1 MEPLFALTGAA
12 ATVLWIVAAALVI
25 WGIVSLLRGGV
36 LIGVVLI
43 VLGLAVGPGGYS
55 LFK

>member
-1 MEPLFALTGAA
+1 MGSLFALTGAA
-12 ATVLWIVAAALVI
+12 ATVLWIVAVALVI
-25 WGIVSLLRGGV
+25 WGIVSMLRGGV

-43 VLGLAVGPGGYS
+43 VIGLAVGPGGYS